1 MKRKR
6 NRHESKQLRSK
17 LNKWIKLLS
26 NDRDWDFID
35 MFYIEELKLQYMY
48 QCFQEI
54 GNKQISR
61 DLRICLR
68 LLHILQD
75 KDNSYNYVNIRNYK
89 RFTSYKPVFGLE
101 EYRQLK
107 ALYLYNKIRTYKIWS
122 WWD

>member
-54 GNKQISR
+54 ENKRISR

-75 KDNSYNYVNIRNYK
+75 KDNSCNYVNIRNYK